1 VTIAKIAAF
10 DSSCRSCRRLRSF
23 GHTTKLRQEQ
33 HMNQLPLIDIA
44 PLYSDDAHA
53 WQSVA
58 KQIDS
63 ACRDWGFFYI
73 KGHPISAARID
84 SVLDH
89 AHRFFALPAAE
100 KLKIDITRT
109 QHHRGYGAIATEQ
122 LDPSKPSDLKETF
135 DMGLHL
141 PADHPEVLAE
151 KPLRGPNRHPSISG
165 WEALMEQHYV
175 DMQALAQTL
184 LRAMTLALGIERDF
198 FDSRFN
204 QPVSVLRMIHYP
216 PRHTASSAE
225 QQGAGAHTD
234 YGCITLL
241 YQDAA
246 AGLQVRNVKGE
257 WIDAPPIEGT
267 FVVNLGDMMA
277 RWSNDRYLSTPHR
290 VISPLGMDRYS
301 MPFFAEPHPDTVI
314 ECLPG
319 CHDELHPAKYAATTC
334 ANFLLSRF
342 ADTYAYRREQEA
354 G

>member
-1 VTIAKIAAF
+1 
-10 DSSCRSCRRLRSF
+10 
-23 GHTTKLRQEQ
+23 
-33 HMNQLPLIDIA
+33 MNQLPIIDIA
-44 PLYSDDAHA
+44 PLYSDDAQA

-58 KQIDS
+58 TDIDR
-63 ACRDWGFFYI
+63 ACREWGFFYI
-73 KGHPISAARID
+73 KGHPIAPSRIEA
-84 SVLDH
+84 VLEH
-89 AHRFFALPAAE
+89 AQRFFALPAAE

-109 QHHRGYGAIATEQ
+109 RHHRGYGAIATEQ

-141 PADHPEVLAE
+141 PADHPEVLAD
-151 KPLRGPNRHPSISG
+151 KPLRGPNRHPSMPG

-198 FDSRFN
+198 FDSRFKE
-204 QPVSVLRMIHYP
+204 PVSVLRMIHYP
-216 PRHTASSAE
+216 PRHTASSCD

-246 AGLQVRNVKGE
+246 GGLQVRNVKGE
-257 WIDAPPIEGT
+257 WIDAPPMEGT

-290 VISPLGMDRYS
+290 VISPRGVDRYS
-301 MPFFAEPHPDTVI
+301 MPFFAEPHPDTPI

-319 CHDELHPAKYAATTC
+319 CQDEQHPAKYPATTC
-334 ANFLLSRF
+334 TEFLLSRF

-354 G
+354 V